1 MRSIISK
8 LPQVGTTIFTTMSA
22 LAAEVGAINLSQG
35 FPDYDC
41 SPELIELVNK
51 AMKDGHNQYAPMAGV
66 KALRNEIARK
76 TIKLYNA
83 DYDPDTEI
91 TITAG
96 GTQAIFTAITAV
108 INPNDEVIV
117 FEPAFD
123 CYAPAIK
130 LAGGIV
136 KSLELEPANNYRID
150 WEMVKKLINN
160 RTKLII
166 LNSPHNPTAT
176 ILHQE
181 DIDALS
187 AIVKD
192 QDILILSDEV
202 YEHLI
207 YDGEV
212 HHSMARYPELQRRS
226 FIVASFGKLLHA
238 TGWKIGYCLAPA
250 YLMNEFRK
258 VHQFMVFSVNSAM
271 QYAIAEYLKDENVYL
286 NLPSF
291 FQQKRDYFRKGLAE
305 TKFEVLPSYGSY
317 FQSVK
322 YGHLTQ
328 ESDTDFALRLTRE
341 AGVAC
346 IPTSAFYTSG
356 TDHRVLRF
364 CFAKRQETLDAAV
377 NRLLNF
383 KL

>member
-1 MRSIISK
+1 MTSIISK

-66 KALRNEIARK
+66 MALREQIAYK
-76 TIKLYNA
+76 TEKLYGA
-83 DYDPDTEI
+83 KYDPDTEI

-96 GTQAIFTAITAV
+96 GTQAIFTIISTV
-108 INPNDEVIV
+108 IHPNDEVII

-130 LAGGIV
+130 LMGGVV
-136 KSLELEPANNYRID
+136 KSLELDPPDYRID
-150 WEMVKKLINN
+150 WAMVKKLINS

-176 ILHQE
+176 ILHKK
-181 DIDALS
+181 DIDELS
-187 AIVKD
+187 AIIKN

-207 YDGEV
+207 YDGET
-212 HHSMARYPELQRRS
+212 HHSMARYPELQQRS
-226 FIVASFGKLLHA
+226 FIVASFGKLFHA

-250 YLMNEFRK
+250 HLMHEFRK
-258 VHQFMVFSVNSAM
+258 VHQFLVFSVNSAM
-271 QYAIAEYLKDENVYL
+271 QYGIAEYLKNEDTYL
-286 NLPSF
+286 SLPSF
-291 FQQKRDYFRKGLAE
+291 FQQKRDYFRAGLSQ
-305 TKFEVLPSYGSY
+305 TKFELLPSYGSY

-322 YGHLTQ
+322 YGHLTD
-328 ESDTDFALRLTRE
+328 EDDTDFALRLTRE

-346 IPTSAFYTSG
+346 IPTSVFYTRE
-356 TDHRVLRF
+356 TDHHVLRF
-364 CFAKRQETLDAAV
+364 CFAKRQETLDDAV
-377 NRLLNF
+377 NRLIEF